1 MVKSAPP
8 LVQIVKVAPEFH
20 SFACRWYA
28 PPSSCVTL
36 LFGPPFWLLVHSVM
50 FPVGG
55 GGWVAGGVVTG
66 AGVVVVALGVGS
78 GADEGADTGVED
90 APGVGV
96 TEDSTL
102 GARFGVAVGDGR
114 DDADGLDCEPGDD
127 AEAVGELAGH
137 PEVPVPAASVSVP
150 DAAQPLPVTCR
161 LDTTSAFSSA
171 GIHALSIDAA
181 RGA

>member
-1 MVKSAPP
+1 
-8 LVQIVKVAPEFH
+8 
-20 SFACRWYA
+20 
-28 PPSSCVTL
+28 
-36 LFGPPFWLLVHSVM
+36 M
-50 FPVGG
+50 FPVG

-66 AGVVVVALGVGS
+66 ARVVVVALGVGV
-78 GADEGADTGVED
+78 GEEGVDTGVED
-90 APGVGV
+90 ALGVGV

-102 GARFGVAVGDGR
+102 GARSGVVVGDGR

-127 AEAVGELAGH
+127 AEPEGELAGH

-150 DAAQPLPVTCR
+150 DATQPSSVTCR